1 MDNRKRSVLG
11 RDKAANLSHHTHEC
25 NRSNISALST
35 HIAPSDN
42 LQSCLLGCVDVV
54 RNKLLLVD
62 LPMKTMSRSVLLKP
76 GLQAIPSLERG
87 DDLI

>member
-11 RDKAANLSHHTHEC
+11 RDKAANLSHHTHKR
-25 NRSNISALST
+25 NGWNISALST
-35 HIAPSDN
+35 HVAPSD
-42 LQSCLLGCVDVV
+42 LWSCLLGCVDVV

-62 LPMKTMSRSVLLKP
+62 LPMKTMSRSFLLKR
-76 GLQAIPSLERG
+76 GLQAIPSLESG